1 MQFALDFFSVPGT
14 VTISLLVK
22 QIGLQYI
29 CIRKSEFVAITQKEV
44 SDLSLYA
51 LSVS

>member
-1 MQFALDFFSVPGT
+1 MQFALDSLV
-14 VTISLLVK
+14 SLLVN

-29 CIRKSEFVAITQKEV
+29 CIRKSEFETITQKEV